1 MLLFV
6 LGHLNSYHSCSRMFA
21 STRISSLVNNTAC
34 FNNKKLSLLHSNRS
48 RFGPWKNSM
57 TTFLLNL
64 IYVGIIRYLIKRI
77 FIQLD
82 DDVTYDWNEF
92 TSSIF
97 SIQVGLS
104 FFLYK
109 YSVYYIKKVDW
120 LKQATKHLYNSFSSS
135 KLSEWPLS
143 SCLYP
148 LYTHFIYIAFSY
160 AMIIWYCDLLMIWR
174 VGVFW

>member
-104 FFLYK
+104 FLYINLIASRILYSIFLRNDNMALWFAHDLTCGCILI
-109 YSVYYIKKVDW
+109 V
-120 LKQATKHLYNSFSSS
+120 
-135 KLSEWPLS
+135 
-143 SCLYP
+143 
-148 LYTHFIYIAFSY
+148 AFS
-160 AMIIWYCDLLMIWR
+160 ILFLKILISKWPWLCINFDSKC
-174 VGVFW
+174 VFAK